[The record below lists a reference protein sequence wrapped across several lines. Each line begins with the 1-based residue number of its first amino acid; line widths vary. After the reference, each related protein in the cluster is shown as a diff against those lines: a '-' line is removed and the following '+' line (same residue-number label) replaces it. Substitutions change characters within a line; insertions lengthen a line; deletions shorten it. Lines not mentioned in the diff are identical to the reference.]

1 MECSSNADAALVP
14 SLRSIGCADEAI
26 QWCEDQ
32 GLESCSDL
40 QLVAEN
46 FLPMD
51 TSLRQFWAKV
61 RGKPVTLVADIV
73 AVKRETQH
81 KVEVKRKPVA
91 PFRLS

>member
-14 SLRSIGCADEAI
+14 FLRSIGCTVEAI

-40 QLVAEN
+40 QFVAEHL
-46 FLPMD
+46 LPMD
-51 TSLRQFWAKV
+51 VSLRQFWAKV

-81 KVEVKRKPVA
+81 KVVVSESLLHLV
-91 PFRLS
+91 RL